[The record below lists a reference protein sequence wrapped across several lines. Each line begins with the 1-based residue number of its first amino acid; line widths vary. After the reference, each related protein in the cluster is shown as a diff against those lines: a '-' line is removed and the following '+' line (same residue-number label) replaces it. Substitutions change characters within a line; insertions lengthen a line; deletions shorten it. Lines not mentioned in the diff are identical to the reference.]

1 MCSSSYTFSML
12 ELIKLNFEIFNELGP
27 TLFYFVSLEMFL
39 NNITDTCLGNKVS
52 LYRFL

>member
-1 MCSSSYTFSML
+1 MCSLSYTLSML
-12 ELIKLNFEIFNELGP
+12 EVIRLNFEIFNELGP

-52 LYRFL
+52 LYRF